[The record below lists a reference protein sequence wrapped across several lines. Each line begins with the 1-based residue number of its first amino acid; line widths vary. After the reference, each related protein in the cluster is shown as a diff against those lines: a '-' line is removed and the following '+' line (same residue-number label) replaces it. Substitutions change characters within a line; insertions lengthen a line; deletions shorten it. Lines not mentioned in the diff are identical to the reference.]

1 MIVIGA
7 DTHKRNHMLVAV
19 DGLTGAVR
27 GQLAIAASDAGA
39 LEALRFAAGVD
50 EERVWAIEDCRHVS
64 ARLEAAL
71 IAAGERAIRVPA
83 GMTGQA
89 RRVSRGAGKS
99 DPIDARAVALVV
111 VRDGI
116 ETFPRAFCDEH
127 AMEIRV
133 LNDYRDQIICERTR
147 MINRLRWQLVT
158 IAPDLEAQL
167 GQAALRGPRI
177 CARLTRQ
184 LARLPQSPR
193 LRVARLLLKRITEI
207 VREERQLFAE
217 LTSLI
222 DAHAPQLIAQ
232 PGCGTVTAA
241 IIIGHTAGA
250 QRFPTDGHFARHA
263 GTAPIPASSGNTQ
276 RHRLHRGGDRQLNR
290 AIHIIALS
298 RAKTDPETRAYLARK
313 HAEGKTKLEAI
324 RCLKRHLTR
333 RIWRLLYTAQT
344 PGRPSGIDQSLKP
357 RKYRL
362 SLDIGAAIGTARLA
376 AAGEPKQSSGT
387 RSPDAPDWAEATVTE
402 RRCLSINPPLCSQR
416 LRLLVSDLELAAR
429 SKCACGVPVRWAF

>member
-19 DGLTGAVR
+19 DGQTGAAR

-39 LEALRFAAGVD
+39 LQALRFAAGLD
-50 EERVWAIEDCRHVS
+50 EERVWAVEDCRHVS

-71 IAAGERAIRVPA
+71 MAAGERVIRVPA

-89 RRVSRGAGKS
+89 RRASRRAGKS

-111 VRDGI
+111 VRDGV
-116 ETFPRAFCDEH
+116 ESFPQAFSDEH

-133 LNDYRDQIICERTR
+133 LSDYRDQIICERTR
-147 MINRLRWQLVT
+147 MINRLRWHLVT
-158 IAPDLEAQL
+158 LAPDLEAQL
-167 GQAALRGPRI
+167 GQAALKGPRI

-193 LRVARLLLKRITEI
+193 LHVARQQLKRITEI
-207 VREERQLFAE
+207 GHEERYLLAE

-222 DAHAPQLIAQ
+222 DAHAPQLLAQ

-263 GTAPIPASSGNTQ
+263 GTAPIPASSGKTQ

-298 RAKTDPETRAYLARK
+298 RARTDPETRVYLARK

-324 RCLKRHLTR
+324 RCLKRHLAR
-333 RIWRLLYTAQT
+333 RIWRLLYTTDT
-344 PGRPSGIDQSLKP
+344 PGGRPVL
-357 RKYRL
+357 
-362 SLDIGAAIGTARLA
+362 TN
-376 AAGEPKQSSGT
+376 
-387 RSPDAPDWAEATVTE
+387 RS
-402 RRCLSINPPLCSQR
+402 NP
-416 LRLLVSDLELAAR
+416 EITT
-429 SKCACGVPVRWAF
+429 FT

>member
-19 DGLTGAVR
+19 DGQTGAVR
-27 GQLAIAASDAGA
+27 GQLAIAASDEGA
-39 LEALRFAAGVD
+39 LEALRFAAGV
-50 EERVWAIEDCRHVS
+50 EEDRVWAIEDCRHVS

-71 IAAGERAIRVPA
+71 IAAGERVIRVPA

-89 RRVSRGAGKS
+89 RRVSREAGKS

-116 ETFPRAFCDEH
+116 ESFPQAFCDEH

-147 MINRLRWQLVT
+147 MINRLRWHLVT

-167 GQAALRGPRI
+167 GPAALRGPRI

-324 RCLKRHLTR
+324 RCLKRHLAR
-333 RIWRLLYTAQT
+333 RIWRLLYTAET
-344 PGRPSGIDQSLKP
+344 P
-357 RKYRL
+357 
-362 SLDIGAAIGTARLA
+362 AA
-376 AAGEPKQSSGT
+376 P
-387 RSPDAPDWAEATVTE
+387 PV
-402 RRCLSINPPLCSQR
+402 SIN
-416 LRLLVSDLELAAR
+416 R
-429 SKCACGVPVRWAF
+429 SHPEIPTFT